1 MNTNGFG
8 TNILVLDGKN
18 WDRWSAVMKSLFGAQ
33 DCYEVV
39 MNGYEELGENP
50 TDAQRNA
57 FKEIKKKDYKALFYI
72 QQNVDS
78 QHFEKIAKATKS
90 KEAWDIL
97 QAYHDGGEKVKQVK
111 LQSYRKSYEMM
122 QMEDDQKVSDYF
134 SKLLAIVHQM
144 QTCGENITDKMVV
157 EKVLRSLNQKFDF
170 IVVAIQ
176 ESHDISDMKIEALQ
190 SSLEAH
196 ELMVINRS
204 SERTTQQAM
213 QAQSGG
219 KDGKN
224 HKNKGKGKS
233 NWSKDSKIK
242 TEDKTES
249 SKGGYDKNQGKKKF
263 DKSKIKCYNCGK
275 LGHFANEC
283 RLKDQQDA
291 NLTED
296 SNDANA
302 VLMMAT
308 TCDENA
314 QNEDWYLDSG
324 CSNHMTSHREW
335 LTSFDASQKTSI
347 KLADGRKLAAEGI
360 GNIVIKSKKGGKVI
374 ISEVFYV
381 PNMSCNLLSLG
392 QLVEKGFSVNMEDSA
407 LKLFDKMKNLVLMCQ
422 LSKNRTYK
430 CKISSVDMM
439 CMSTTITDDIEALW
453 HKRYGHLNFRN
464 LSDLNSKELVYG
476 IPKIRVKHALCDICM
491 KGKQSRLPFVKET
504 SKRACAALEV
514 IHSDV
519 CGPFEVP
526 SLGGSKYFITFVD
539 EFTRMIWLF
548 TIKLKSEA
556 LSVFKNLK
564 ILIEKESEKSIK
576 ILRTDGGGEYTS
588 KDFEDFCKD
597 EGITHEVTPPYTPQH
612 NGLAERRNRTVLN
625 MARSMIKQK
634 SLPHKFWG
642 EAVTTA
648 AYILNK
654 CPTKKLRMVPEEAWC
669 GRKPSVKHLRVFGSL
684 CYKHVPDAR
693 RTKLK
698 DKSEIMI
705 LIGYHPTGAY
715 KLLDPMTNKV
725 HISRDVIVN
734 EAEQWKWEVET
745 TYNSESSYIFPDSSD
760 ESDNEAAGDIN
771 DGNQNDVIPDSDDD
785 ENEEITSPP
794 VIRQLPQRNRSVS
807 SRLNDHIVTS
817 DSAVNDDGDLIHFAL
832 LAGSEPI
839 DYKDALKS
847 RVWKKAMED
856 ELHSIEKN
864 QTWKLVN
871 LPDKKRKIDVKWVFK
886 VKLNPDGTISK
897 HKARLV
903 ARGFLQKHGIDYNE
917 VFAPVA
923 RIETVR
929 LVVALACK
937 NNWLMYHLDVKSAFL
952 NGPLDEEVYVSQP
965 PGFEIK
971 GKENMVFRLYKA
983 LYGLKQAPRAWNKII
998 DQFLIQIGFKKCA
1011 AEFGVYVQSS
1021 KEELVIIC
1029 LYVDDLLITGS
1040 QKSEIEKLKFKL
1052 KAEFEMTDLGE
1063 LSFFLG
1069 MEFVKVKNGIVMHQQ
1084 KYICELLDKFE
1095 LSNCNSVS
1103 NPSETNSKL
1112 SECSEMEKVDPT
1124 LFRKMVG
1131 SLRYVCNS
1139 RPDICYSVSM
1149 ISRYMHDPRKPHLI
1163 AAKRIFRYIRGTLD
1177 FGLHFQIG
1185 TNSKGSVLIGY
1196 SDSDWCGD
1204 ITDRKSTS
1212 GYVFKFNNVAI
1223 SWCTK
1228 KQAVTALSSCEVEY
1242 IADTFAACQALW
1254 LDSVM
1259 KELKCE
1265 AIKPL
1270 LLIIDNK
1277 SAISLAKNPISHGR
1291 SKHIETKYHFIR
1303 EQVSNGVIEVQYC
1316 PTELQLAD
1324 GFTKALKLERFEF
1337 LRRQLGIFS
1346 LKQV

>member
-8 TNILVLDGKN
+8 ANILVLDGKN

-134 SKLLAIVHQM
+134 SKLLAVVHQM

-157 EKVLRSLNQKFDF
+157 EKVLRSLNPKFDF

-204 SERTTQQAM
+204 SERTSQQAL
-213 QAQSGG
+213 QAQSGS
-219 KDGKN
+219 KESKN

-308 TCDENA
+308 TCDDNA

-335 LTSFDASQKTSI
+335 LTSFDASQKSSI
-347 KLADGRKLAAEGI
+347 KLADGRKLPAEGI
-360 GNIVIKSKKGGKVI
+360 GNMVIKSKKGGKVI

-381 PNMSCNLLSLG
+381 PDMSCNLLSLG
-392 QLVEKGFSVNMEDSA
+392 QLVEKGFSVSMEDSA
-407 LKLFDKMKNLVLMCQ
+407 LKLFDKMKNLVLMCN

-439 CMSTTITDDIEALW
+439 CMSTTITDEKMCMTADISEDVNELW
-453 HKRYGHLNFRN
+453 HKRYEHLNFRG
-464 LSDLNSKELVYG
+464 LSDLNSKNIVHGL
-476 IPKIRVKHALCDICM
+476 PKISVKSSICEVCV
-491 KGKQSRLPFVKET
+491 KNKQIRSPVVREAP
-504 SKRACAALEV
+504 KRAIVALQV
-514 IHSDV
+514 VHSDIY
-519 CGPFEVP
+519 GSFEVS
-526 SLGGSKYFITFVD
+526 SLSESKCFIIRVD
-539 EFTRMIWLF
+539 EFTRMLWLH
-548 TIKLKSEA
+548 TIKLKSE
-556 LSVFKNLK
+556 VFGVLKKFK
-564 ILIEKESEKSIK
+564 ILIEEESDKSIR
-576 ILRTDGGGEYTS
+576 ILRTDGSGEYTS
-588 KDFEDFCKD
+588 KEFEAVCVSQ
-597 EGITHEVTPPYTPQH
+597 GIVHKVTAPYTPQH
-612 NGLAERRNRTVLN
+612 SGIAER
-625 MARSMIKQK
+625 I
-634 SLPHKFWG
+634 
-642 EAVTTA
+642 
-648 AYILNK
+648 
-654 CPTKKLRMVPEEAWC
+654 
-669 GRKPSVKHLRVFGSL
+669 HL
-684 CYKHVPDAR
+684 
-693 RTKLK
+693 
-698 DKSEIMI
+698 
-705 LIGYHPTGAY
+705 
-715 KLLDPMTNKV
+715 
-725 HISRDVIVN
+725 SRDVSVY
-734 EAEQWKWEVET
+734 E
-745 TYNSESSYIFPDSSD
+745 
-760 ESDNEAAGDIN
+760 
-771 DGNQNDVIPDSDDD
+771 
-785 ENEEITSPP
+785 ENEGVVTPP
-794 VIRQLPQRNRSVS
+794 VIRQLSQRNRQMPN
-807 SRLNDHIVTS
+807 RLADCELLT
-817 DSAVNDDGDLIHFAL
+817 DSAVSNEGELLHFAL
-832 LAGSEPI
+832 LANVESVNVKDEVQSSVWKAAMIDECWKRKTVLVYNSGNQQSYIYSDSSEDSEGEENTEVI
-839 DYKDALKS
+839 DNTPQVEATPARPQRTRQIPNRLSDCEVLPDSAVYEESDLIHTALLADAELIDFNDALKS
-847 RVWKKAMED
+847 SVWKRAVEE
-856 ELHSIEKN
+856 ELQSIEKN
-864 QTWKLVN
+864 QIWELVKLPNGKKTVD
-871 LPDKKRKIDVKWVFK
+871 LPREKKVISVKWVYK
-886 VKLNPDGTISK
+886 VKLNSK
-897 HKARLV
+897 GGIIRRSTRVENVLRRSARVENVLRRSTRARSVPARL
-903 ARGFLQKHGIDYNE
+903 QK
-917 VFAPVA
+917 
-923 RIETVR
+923 
-929 LVVALACK
+929 
-937 NNWLMYHLDVKSAFL
+937 
-952 NGPLDEEVYVSQP
+952 
-965 PGFEIK
+965 
-971 GKENMVFRLYKA
+971 
-983 LYGLKQAPRAWNKII
+983 
-998 DQFLIQIGFKKCA
+998 
-1011 AEFGVYVQSS
+1011 
-1021 KEELVIIC
+1021 
-1029 LYVDDLLITGS
+1029 
-1040 QKSEIEKLKFKL
+1040 
-1052 KAEFEMTDLGE
+1052 FEMTDLGK

-1069 MEFVKVKNGIVMHQQ
+1069 MEFVKIKDGIVMHQQ
-1084 KYICELLDKFE
+1084 KYITELLEKFE
-1095 LSNCNSVS
+1095 LNNCNSVT

-1124 LFRKMVG
+1124 LFRQMVG

-1177 FGLHFQIG
+1177 FGLHFPNG
-1185 TNSKGSVLIGY
+1185 TSNKDSILIGY
-1196 SDSDWCGD
+1196 SDSDWSGD

-1212 GYVFKFNNVAI
+1212 GYVFKFNNAAI

-1228 KQAVTALSSCEVEY
+1228 KQAVTALSSCEAEY
-1242 IADTFAACQALW
+1242 IAGTFAACQALW

-1259 KELKCE
+1259 KELRCE
-1265 AIKPL
+1265 ASKPL
-1270 LLIIDNK
+1270 LLRIDNK

>member
-134 SKLLAIVHQM
+134 SKLLAVVHQM

-224 HKNKGKGKS
+224 HKNKGKSKS

-296 SNDANA
+296 SNDAND

-374 ISEVFYV
+374 ISEVIYV
-381 PNMSCNLLSLG
+381 PDMSCNLLSLG
-392 QLVEKGFSVNMEDSA
+392 QLVEKGFSVKLEDSA
-407 LKLFDKMKNLVLMCQ
+407 LKLFDKMKNLVLMCN

-588 KDFEDFCKD
+588 KDFEDFCKN
-597 EGITHEVTPPYTPQH
+597 EGIAHEVTPPYTPQH
-612 NGLAERRNRTVLN
+612 NGLAERRNRTLLN

-634 SLPHKFWG
+634 SLPHNFWG

-654 CPTKKLRMVPEEAWC
+654 CPTKKLKMVPEEAWC

-693 RTKLK
+693 RTKLE

-705 LIGYHPTGAY
+705 LIGYHPTDAY

-760 ESDNEAAGDIN
+760 ESDNEAAGEMN

-785 ENEEITSPP
+785 ENEEVTSPP

-839 DYKDALKS
+839 DYKDALKN
-847 RVWKKAMED
+847 RVWKKAME
-856 ELHSIEKN
+856 
-864 QTWKLVN
+864 
-871 LPDKKRKIDVKWVFK
+871 KI
-886 VKLNPDGTISK
+886 
-897 HKARLV
+897 
-903 ARGFLQKHGIDYNE
+903 
-917 VFAPVA
+917 
-923 RIETVR
+923 
-929 LVVALACK
+929 
-937 NNWLMYHLDVKSAFL
+937 
-952 NGPLDEEVYVSQP
+952 
-965 PGFEIK
+965 
-971 GKENMVFRLYKA
+971 
-983 LYGLKQAPRAWNKII
+983 
-998 DQFLIQIGFKKCA
+998 
-1011 AEFGVYVQSS
+1011 
-1021 KEELVIIC
+1021 
-1029 LYVDDLLITGS
+1029 
-1040 QKSEIEKLKFKL
+1040 
-1052 KAEFEMTDLGE
+1052 
-1063 LSFFLG
+1063 
-1069 MEFVKVKNGIVMHQQ
+1069 
-1084 KYICELLDKFE
+1084 
-1095 LSNCNSVS
+1095 
-1103 NPSETNSKL
+1103 
-1112 SECSEMEKVDPT
+1112 DPT
-1124 LFRKMVG
+1124 LFRQMVG

-1163 AAKRIFRYIRGTLD
+1163 AAKRIFRYIRGTFD
-1177 FGLHFQIG
+1177 FGLHFPTG
-1185 TNSKGSVLIGY
+1185 TNSKGSVLVGY

-1228 KQAVTALSSCEVEY
+1228 KQAVTALSSCEAEY
-1242 IADTFAACQALW
+1242 IAGTFAACQALW

-1265 AIKPL
+1265 ASKPL
-1270 LLIIDNK
+1270 LLRIDNK